1 MPKLNLDSLQPG
13 TVTDVSPQVKNP
25 ERVSVFIDGEFAFGL
40 SGVVALEAGLKKGK
54 ELDVGDQRGLLQK
67 EEVARAKEYV
77 MMLVSRQPRTRAEI
91 ERKLREK
98 EYSSDAGDAAIGVLE
113 RLGYLDDRAFAE
125 AFVRE
130 RHETKG
136 HGPMRLR
143 ADMRKKG
150 LDSDFIDAVL
160 SDLDDNALRQS
171 AREHARSRWEA
182 LSGEADPRKRL
193 KKTMDYVA
201 RRGFSWEVIREVC
214 EGLDE
219 R

>member
-1 MPKLNLDSLQPG
+1 M
-13 TVTDVSPQVKNP
+13 
-25 ERVSVFIDGEFAFGL
+25 FINGEFAFGL
-40 SGVVALEAGLKKGK
+40 SGVVALEAGLKKGR
-54 ELDVGDQRGLLQK
+54 ELDVEDQRGLLQK
-67 EEVARAKEYV
+67 EEVAWAKEYV

-125 AFVRE
+125 AFVQE
-130 RHETKG
+130 RLATKG
-136 HGPMRLR
+136 HGPFRLR

-150 LDSDFIDAVL
+150 LASELIDTVL
-160 SDLDDNALRQS
+160 ADLDDDALRES

-182 LSGEADPRKRL
+182 LSGERDSLKRL

-201 RRGFSWEVIREVC
+201 RRGFSWEVIREAC
-214 EGLDE
+214 EGL
-219 R
+219 RAQ